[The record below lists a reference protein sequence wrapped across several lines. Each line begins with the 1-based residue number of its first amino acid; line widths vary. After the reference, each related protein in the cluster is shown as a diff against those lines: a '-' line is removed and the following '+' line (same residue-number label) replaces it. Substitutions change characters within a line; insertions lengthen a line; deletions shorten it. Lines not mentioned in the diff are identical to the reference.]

1 MGISADSS
9 TKAFP
14 SADVERFLMERPR
27 VKIPV
32 DIMEDLSRSNT
43 RHFVLAVDPSGG
55 GSSAFAV
62 SSMVQLP
69 RGEVV
74 VRYALLSPPSL
85 VPRNPVPSA

>member
-1 MGISADSS
+1 MLLRESMGISADSS

-14 SADVERFLMERPR
+14 SADVERFLAERPR

-74 VRYALLSPPSL
+74 VRYACSTLLFPP
-85 VPRNPVPSA
+85 